1 MTGWYQR
8 SISYYS
14 TVIFNLTELL
24 RGKSFSWNDL
34 AQEAFDNIKDKLCSA
49 PCLIH
54 PNYDKPF
61 ILQCD
66 ASLHGVGAVLAQ
78 CDDSGCERPIAFMS
92 KKLNKAQRNYT
103 VTELEC
109 MAVVLAIKKFR
120 MYIDGHSFKV
130 VTDHSSLRW
139 LMNQSVLSGRLAK
152 WAIKLQ
158 GYSFEIEHRKGT
170 ENVVADALS
179 RYRP

>member
-1 MTGWYQR
+1 
-8 SISYYS
+8 
-14 TVIFNLTELL
+14 
-24 RGKSFSWNDL
+24 
-34 AQEAFDNIKDKLCSA
+34 
-49 PCLIH
+49 
-54 PNYDKPF
+54 
-61 ILQCD
+61 
-66 ASLHGVGAVLAQ
+66 
-78 CDDSGCERPIAFMS
+78 MS

-109 MAVVLAIKKFR
+109 MAVVLSIKKFR

-139 LMNQSVLSGRLAK
+139 LMNQSDLSGRLAR

-179 RYRP
+179 RSFEDVDDIAAIDLEVHSEIDLSSSAFQSEEYSALRDKLVSQKLPDL